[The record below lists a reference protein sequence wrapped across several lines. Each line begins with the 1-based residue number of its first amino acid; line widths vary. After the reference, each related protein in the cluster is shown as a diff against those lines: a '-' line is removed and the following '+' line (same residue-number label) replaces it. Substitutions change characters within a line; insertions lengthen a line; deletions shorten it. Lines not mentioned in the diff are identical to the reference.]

1 MRAMTFI
8 DWFAGIG
15 GFRRGMELAG
25 HKCVGFCEYDKYAV
39 ASYTAMHLITE
50 EQREY
55 LLSLDEKKR
64 QKEILKEKYR
74 NGEWFGPDVARVH
87 AGDIP
92 KADCWC
98 FGFPCIDL
106 SIAGRKK
113 GLAGSDSGLFFRI
126 VELLGNTPYEK
137 RPDFL
142 IAENVKNLLGIN
154 RGWDF
159 ARVLSELDG
168 GGYGVEWQT
177 LDSSCFGVP
186 QSRERVFIVGHLGG
200 GGRQVFPIPVTRRT
214 NRIFQVGMDGT
225 SHRKNPNQYRVYDP
239 SGLAPTL
246 SKMEGGGRQPIVETE
261 KGLRF
266 LTPRECFRLQGWTDE
281 YFDRARPFNSDTQL
295 YKQAGNGVTVPVI
308 ETIARRMI
316 V

>member
-1 MRAMTFI
+1 MENGSDQMLLGFMQETSPRPTAGASDSHASTSVSQEGKRALLAAIRDCSSELSNFLAIHHTRRDLTF
-8 DWFAGIG
+8 
-15 GFRRGMELAG
+15 
-25 HKCVGFCEYDKYAV
+25 
-39 ASYTAMHLITE
+39 
-50 EQREY
+50 
-55 LLSLDEKKR
+55 LSLR
-64 QKEILKEKYR
+64 TLRICL
-74 NGEWFGPDVARVH
+74 
-87 AGDIP
+87 
-92 KADCWC
+92 
-98 FGFPCIDL
+98 
-106 SIAGRKK
+106 
-113 GLAGSDSGLFFRI
+113 GLIED
-126 VELLGNTPYEK
+126 
-137 RPDFL
+137 
-142 IAENVKNLLGIN
+142 GISPEFSLN
-154 RGWDF
+154 WM
-159 ARVLSELDG
+159 G

-308 ETIARRMI
+308 ETIARRVI
-316 V
+316 G